1 MVKKL
6 KAKVAAKPTDSQLAA
21 AVKESAQQIW
31 LAGLGA
37 FAKAQDGGNK
47 VFETLA
53 RQGVSIQ
60 KRTMKVTEDKV
71 NEVTTKVTKAANR
84 IQKQATG
91 SWDKL
96 ENVFEQRVE
105 RAMTRLGVPTSKEV
119 AALTKRVE
127 QLTASVQALTHKAS
141 KPAAAAPAA
150 KKAVAKKPAAKKPAA
165 TKVVAKKAVKAA
177 KKVVKAAKAA
187 PAAAGLSSAPTA

>member
-6 KAKVAAKPTDSQLAA
+6 KAKAAAKPTDSQLAA

-37 FAKAQDGGNK
+37 FAKAQEGGNK

-96 ENVFEQRVE
+96 EGVFEQRVE

-127 QLTASVQALTHKAS
+127 QLTASVQALTHKAAKPAVA
-141 KPAAAAPAA
+141 KPAAKTPA
-150 KKAVAKKPAAKKPAA
+150 AKKPAAKKVAKTVRKPAA
-165 TKVVAKKAVKAA
+165 K
-177 KKVVKAAKAA
+177 KAAKAA
-187 PAAAGLSSAPTA
+187 APAAAAAPNAAPAA

>member
-1 MVKKL
+1 MVKKR
-6 KAKVAAKPTDSQLAA
+6 KAKAAAKPTDSQLAA

-37 FAKAQDGGNK
+37 FAKAQEGGNK

-84 IQKQATG
+84 IRKQATG

-96 ENVFEQRVE
+96 EGVFEQRVE

-127 QLTASVQALTHKAS
+127 QLTASVQALTHKAA
-141 KPAAAAPAA
+141 KPAVAQPA
-150 KKAVAKKPAAKKPAA
+150 AKKPAAKK
-165 TKVVAKKAVKAA
+165 VAKAVKTVRKPAA
-177 KKVVKAAKAA
+177 KKAAKAA
-187 PAAAGLSSAPTA
+187 APAAAAAPSAAPAA